1 MNPYKVLG
9 VSENASQEEIRA
21 AYLALVKKYHPDKYT
36 DNPLKE
42 LAGEK
47 LKEINQAYEMLTKKP
62 NGASN
67 AGTGYSGGYNGQ
79 SGSYG
84 GQSSHHASGYGTYQ
98 ARTEHAAYTGPN
110 ATEYARAR
118 SFINQNNL
126 NAARTILDRLQNH
139 NGEWYYLYGIIYLRQ
154 GWYEKAREF
163 IRKAYELDP
172 DNSEYRNAYMS
183 LNSAGRTYQT
193 GSYGNASGSNGSFC
207 CSLCPLLICMDC
219 CTGGCL
225 CR

>member
-47 LKEINQAYEMLTKKP
+47 LKEINQAYEMLTKKSGGAP
-62 NGASN
+62 GSNG
-67 AGTGYSGGYNGQ
+67 GYSGSSSTGGYS
-79 SGSYG
+79 SGRPG
-84 GQSSHHASGYGTYQ
+84 GYTYQ
-98 ARTEHAAYTGPN
+98 SRPTGSTYSGPN
-110 ATEYARAR
+110 ADEYVRAR

-126 NAARTILDRLQNH
+126 NAASAILDRISAH

-154 GWYEKAREF
+154 GWYEKAREC
-163 IRKAYELDP
+163 IRKAYEMDP
-172 DNSEYRNAYMS
+172 NNAEYRNAYMS
-183 LNSAGRTYQT
+183 LNNAGRTYQSGT
-193 GSYGNASGSNGSFC
+193 YGTPSGSNGTIC
-207 CSLCPLLICMDC
+207 CSLCPALMCLDC
-219 CTGGCL
+219 CTGGCF
-225 CR
+225 C